1 MREMDSPTTTTTTVA
16 EVVAEVVGEVVT
28 EVVTEMVKEVCDSS
42 SEAEFCVTASV
53 VQRLE
58 DMYSELVATVSA
70 VSDDEGDADDDL
82 STKELALAWL
92 ERKKANLLRRLYQTP
107 FKTNAIRSAAHRYSM
122 YPDLDMSLLGR
133 LVVLVRNCDGLLRTV
148 RQSSGGGGRG
158 L

>member
-1 MREMDSPTTTTTTVA
+1 MDSSTTSTVA
-16 EVVAEVVGEVVT
+16 EV
-28 EVVTEMVKEVCDSS
+28 VKEVCDSS

-58 DMYSELVATVSA
+58 DMYAELVESASTVSDD
-70 VSDDEGDADDDL
+70 DDEGDADDDL

-92 ERKKANLLRRLYQTP
+92 ERKKANLLRRLYQAP
-107 FKTNAIRSAAHRYSM
+107 FKANAIRSAAHRYSM
-122 YPDLDMSLLGR
+122 YPDLDMCLLGR

-148 RQSSGGGGRG
+148 RQSSGGGRG